1 MQALEFV
8 APEVGRELLEL
19 DGEAALAG
27 GLVARQH
34 DVGRAH
40 HLAAV
45 RLFPRRHEVE
55 LVELVLWRG
64 PGAVLRRA
72 DEVQPVPDLRV
83 QDVALIVPE
92 PGGTGK
98 KRKRCQR
105 RAKGRDSLIK
115 VIFFFFSFCGLQQQ
129 NNPVQSH
136 LSLVANEQQM
146 GPSFSSCFF
155 LMLSLFTGNR
165 CLHRETA
172 VRSTAQIML

>member
-92 PGGTGK
+92 PGGKGRK
-98 KRKRCQR
+98 RKRKRCQR

-115 VIFFFFSFCGLQQQ
+115 VIFFFFPFVAFNSKITQFRATCPWLRMSNRWVLPFPPASF
-129 NNPVQSH
+129 
-136 LSLVANEQQM
+136 
-146 GPSFSSCFF
+146 
-155 LMLSLFTGNR
+155 
-165 CLHRETA
+165 
-172 VRSTAQIML
+172 